1 MVKILKI
8 IGRIVGVSLEW
19 LLIFLIIF
27 LFAIRTSSFQTFLA
41 EKAASYFST
50 ELKTKVTVNKVDII
64 LFNKIYLDDFLI
76 LDREKDTL
84 LSLKTLE
91 ASFDG
96 KSLLGNK
103 IKVSN
108 IKLDNGLIKVAK
120 SAKSKEFNFQFLV
133 DYFQS
138 DEPSESSNPIDL
150 SIKKISLNNFSVQ
163 YHDFNAK
170 RTPFNSMKTISI
182 SQS

>member
-19 LLIFLIIF
+19 LTIFIIIF
-27 LFAIRTSSFQTFLA
+27 LFAIRTSGFQTFLA
-41 EKAASYFST
+41 EKAASYFSK
-50 ELKTKVTVNKVDII
+50 ELKTKVTVNKADII
-64 LFNKIYLDDFLI
+64 LFNKIYLDGFLI

-96 KSLLGNK
+96 NSLLGNK

-108 IKLDNGLIKVAK
+108 IKLNDGRDICSLKV
-120 SAKSKEFNFQFLV
+120 
-133 DYFQS
+133 Y
-138 DEPSESSNPIDL
+138 
-150 SIKKISLNNFSVQ
+150 
-163 YHDFNAK
+163 
-170 RTPFNSMKTISI
+170 
-182 SQS
+182 